1 MGVKFVGFFRGFGLF
16 CGQWKNSQVR
26 VSLSMDSRRCLF
38 YRTFKKRKNQSN
50 FEKEIQF
57 KIIAQQLKNSKEGFR
72 KRTSSIFGNPAT
84 QYLATPQSLN

>member
-1 MGVKFVGFFRGFGLF
+1 
-16 CGQWKNSQVR
+16 
-26 VSLSMDSRRCLF
+26 VSILPIVYFYFPYPFQKLSFISNRNF
-38 YRTFKKRKNQSN
+38 PQS

-84 QYLATPQSLN
+84 QYLATLQ